1 MGVHKKF
8 GNPGEKYGRLTII
21 GEAEPHICPNGDKK
35 RQVICNCDCGNK
47 NIIVRL
53 HHLISGNTKS
63 CGCYKREQIKEIG
76 KNSNKSSKSSK
87 RLNVYEFDYETNIAT
102 GYTSKGQP
110 FYFDIEDYDKIK
122 EYKWHIS
129 LDGYVVSAATKTQ
142 KEIRMHRLIMD
153 CPKGK
158 VVDHINHCK
167 NNNCKNNLRICTHS
181 ENMKNKK
188 KSKNNTSG
196 VTGVSWDKE
205 KKRWRV
211 QIVVNGKN
219 IRCGRYKTI
228 DEAIKARKEAEI
240 KYFGVFAYTES

>member
-1 MGVHKKF
+1 MKI
-8 GNPGEKYGRLTII
+8 Y
-21 GEAEPHICPNGDKK
+21 
-35 RQVICNCDCGNK
+35 ICN
-47 NIIVRL
+47 I
-53 HHLISGNTKS
+53 HLIKWKT
-63 CGCYKREQIKEIG
+63 YDIEYD
-76 KNSNKSSKSSK
+76 KNNAK
-87 RLNVYEFDYETNIAT
+87 
-102 GYTSKGQP
+102 GYTRKGQP

-122 EYKWHIS
+122 EYKWCIS
-129 LDGYVVSAATKTQ
+129 LDGYVVSAATKDH

-205 KKRWRV
+205 KNRWRV
-211 QIVVNGKN
+211 QIVVNGKK
-219 IRCGRYKTI
+219 IECGRFKTI
-228 DEAIKARKEAEI
+228 EEAAKARKEAEI
-240 KYFGVFAYTES
+240 KYFGEFACTES

>member
-1 MGVHKKF
+1 MSEKI
-8 GNPGEKYGRLTII
+8 NNSEEKY
-21 GEAEPHICPNGDKK
+21 K
-35 RQVICNCDCGNK
+35 RMKMYFCHK
-47 NIIVRL
+47 
-53 HHLISGNTKS
+53 HLIKGNT
-63 CGCYKREQIKEIG
+63 YD
-76 KNSNKSSKSSK
+76 
-87 RLNVYEFDYETNIAT
+87 FDYETNIAT

-122 EYKWHIS
+122 EYKWCIS
-129 LDGYVVSAATKTQ
+129 LDGYVVSPATKDH

-167 NNNCKNNLRICTHS
+167 SNNCKNNLRICTHS

-205 KKRWRV
+205 KNRWRV
-211 QIVVNGKN
+211 QIVVNGKK
-219 IRCGRYKTI
+219 IECGRYKTI
-228 DEAIKARKEAEI
+228 EEAAKARKEAEI
-240 KYFGVFAYTES
+240 KYFGEFACTES